1 MLLATLRR
9 PAAALRTLSTRRLST
24 AAPFAANAENFIAQV
39 LQNPKP
45 VVLDCQADWCG
56 PCKTLAPILEAE
68 IAKTQGKVLLAT
80 LDVDAEQELSGRLG
94 VQQLPTVMGF
104 AGGTV
109 PKDGAGNPLVLV
121 GAVPQPQ
128 VAQFV
133 SLLASLAPAE
143 GELSEDATQARVQA
157 FQLLD
162 PVWKQIS
169 GAPPSRD
176 NLNHWMIFTQ
186 AGPG

>member
-9 PAAALRTLSTRRLST
+9 PAAALRTLSTRTLST

-68 IAKTQGKVLLAT
+68 VAKTQGKVLLAT

-94 VQQLPTVMGF
+94 IQQL
-104 AGGTV
+104 
-109 PKDGAGNPLVLV
+109 
-121 GAVPQPQ
+121 
-128 VAQFV
+128 
-133 SLLASLAPAE
+133 SL
-143 GELSEDATQARVQA
+143 
-157 FQLLD
+157 
-162 PVWKQIS
+162 I
-169 GAPPSRD
+169 
-176 NLNHWMIFTQ
+176 HI
-186 AGPG
+186 

>member
-9 PAAALRTLSTRRLST
+9 PAAALRTLSTRQLST

-39 LQNPKP
+39 LQNPQP

-104 AGGTV
+104 
-109 PKDGAGNPLVLV
+109 V
-121 GAVPQPQ
+121 GAPYPRT
-128 VAQFV
+128 
-133 SLLASLAPAE
+133 APA
-143 GELSEDATQARVQA
+143 TRW
-157 FQLLD
+157 FLLV
-162 PVWKQIS
+162 PCR
-169 GAPPSRD
+169 SRRWP
-176 NLNHWMIFTQ
+176 NLLRC
-186 AGPG
+186 

>member
-1 MLLATLRR
+1 MLLAMR
-9 PAAALRTLSTRRLST
+9 PAASLLRTSTRPTARLVRQLST

-94 VQQLPTVMGF
+94 VQQRAM
-104 AGGTV
+104 
-109 PKDGAGNPLVLV
+109 
-121 GAVPQPQ
+121 
-128 VAQFV
+128 
-133 SLLASLAPAE
+133 
-143 GELSEDATQARVQA
+143 
-157 FQLLD
+157 
-162 PVWKQIS
+162 
-169 GAPPSRD
+169 
-176 NLNHWMIFTQ
+176 
-186 AGPG
+186 

>member
-9 PAAALRTLSTRRLST
+9 PAAALRTLSTRQLST
-24 AAPFAANAENFIAQV
+24 AAPFAPFAANAENFIAQV
-39 LQNPKP
+39 LQNPQP

-94 VQQLPTVMGF
+94 IQQLPTVMGF
-104 AGGTV
+104 SGGTV

-128 VAQFV
+128 APKPTL
-133 SLLASLAPAE
+133 SLFGIDLFHVGP
-143 GELSEDATQARVQA
+143 
-157 FQLLD
+157 
-162 PVWKQIS
+162 
-169 GAPPSRD
+169 
-176 NLNHWMIFTQ
+176 NLIILGSADF
-186 AGPG
+186 